1 VSIRS
6 GADVKIIVIL
16 FMLFIAGSLISA
28 GYFLVKD
35 KGQSDRTVRAL
46 TVRIIL
52 SVVIFALLILGH
64 YLGFIGERLS

>member
-1 VSIRS
+1 M
-6 GADVKIIVIL
+6 KIIVIL

-35 KGQSDRTVRAL
+35 RGQSDRTVKAL

-52 SVVIFALLILGH
+52 SVVIFALLMLG
-64 YLGFIGERLS
+64 YYFGLVPERLS